1 MTGIKDFT
9 DFEAFRQ
16 SREFVKQTGR
26 AIRTYQLNR
35 DLDLVRQMRKASIS
49 VLSNFAEG
57 FDREG
62 NNELVQFLAYS
73 KGSIG
78 ELRGQLIYAVDQKL
92 LPNETQMELDQLARS
107 ASRLVG
113 GLMTYLA
120 SCDHRGRKYLNLQE
134 SKPSG
139 RRINRS
145 EHRRR
150 LPSNRKPKTEN
161 R

>member
-1 MTGIKDFT
+1 
-9 DFEAFRQ
+9 
-16 SREFVKQTGR
+16 
-26 AIRTYQLNR
+26 
-35 DLDLVRQMRKASIS
+35 MRKASIS

-62 NNELVQFLAYS
+62 NNEFVQFLAYS
-73 KGSIG
+73 KGSIA

-139 RRINRS
+139 RRAKRS

-150 LPSNRKPKTEN
+150 LPSNRKPKTASAASGG
-161 R
+161 RARQRPTWMASSGQSGFMRPFFMFTMGK

>member
-9 DFEAFRQ
+9 DLEAFRQ
-16 SREFVKQTGR
+16 SREFVMQTGR
-26 AIRTYQLNR
+26 AIRTYRLNR

-62 NNELVQFLAYS
+62 NNEFVQFLTYS

-78 ELRGQLIYAVDQKL
+78 ELRGQLIYAVDQEL
-92 LPNETQMELDQLARS
+92 LPNEVQMKLDQLARS

-113 GLMTYLA
+113 GLMTYLV

-134 SKPSG
+134 PKPSG
-139 RRINRS
+139 RRPKRS
-145 EHRRR
+145 EHRRP
-150 LPSNRKPKTEN
+150 LPSNRKLKTEN
-161 R
+161 